1 MNETLVSYAPPKRG
15 RPLVGGVAAA
25 LEVAAVVGASVGAA
39 MYAQKVIRPG
49 LAETLGFGGGPQDL
63 LAASWA
69 LLQQFG
75 LQYGVLLLLVVAT
88 GVARRRT
95 RPAAYAIGR
104 GSLSWGGI
112 LCQGV
117 MMGLVPGLPA
127 TALLLLQAYAPI
139 GADTPMW
146 AALREAPKDLSFWIF
161 LAVGSFALVPLLEEL
176 TWRGYV
182 LGRLTETL
190 PAGAA
195 VLAAAAPFA
204 LLHTQYASA
213 DPAMILA
220 QVSVMV
226 LSLAGA
232 FVTLR
237 TGTLWPAVIGH
248 VIVNFPI
255 ELGIGWARLVLGLLA
270 VIVFARPLL
279 AEVSRWAA
287 ILLRRDTLQALP
299 PLAIFGAVAL
309 GLRLLPGQA
318 LWIASATA
326 LAGLLA
332 VAVVR
337 STWDGARG
345 AAVREE
351 ASSGAARAP

>member
-1 MNETLVSYAPPKRG
+1 MNEPLVSYTPPMRG

-25 LEVAAVVGASVGAA
+25 LEIAAVVGASVAAA
-39 MYAQKVIRPG
+39 MYAQTIIRPG

-69 LLQQFG
+69 MLQQFG
-75 LQYGVLLLLVVAT
+75 LQYGVLLLLVVAV
-88 GVARRRT
+88 GVVRRRT

-104 GSLSWGGI
+104 GPLSRRQIVRQGI
-112 LCQGV
+112 LL
-117 MMGLVPGLPA
+117 GLVAGLPA
-127 TALLLLQAYAPI
+127 TALLLLQAHAPI

-161 LAVGSFALVPLLEEL
+161 LAVGSFALVPLIEEL

-213 DPAMILA
+213 DPAMIMA
-220 QVSVMV
+220 QVSC
-226 LSLAGA
+226 A

-237 TGTLWPAVIGH
+237 AGTLWPAVIGH
-248 VIVNFPI
+248 AIVNFPI
-255 ELGIGWARLVLGLLA
+255 ESGLGWAKLALGLLA

-279 AEVSRWAA
+279 AELSRWAT
-287 ILLRRDTLQALP
+287 IVLRRDTLQALP
-299 PLAIFGAVAL
+299 LLAIFGAVAL
-309 GLRLLPGQA
+309 GLRLLPGHA

-332 VAVVR
+332 ALVVR
-337 STWDGARG
+337 STWDDACGPAIRN
-345 AAVREE
+345 EE
-351 ASSGAARAP
+351 SSGAAE

>member
-1 MNETLVSYAPPKRG
+1 VNETLVSYAPPKRG
-15 RPLVGGVAAA
+15 LPLLGGVAAA
-25 LEVAAVVGASVGAA
+25 LEVAAVVGASVAAA
-39 MYAQKVIRPG
+39 MYAQSVIRPG
-49 LAETLGFGGGPQDL
+49 LAETLGFHGGPQDL
-63 LAASWA
+63 FAAAWV

-75 LQYGVLLLLVVAT
+75 VQYGVLLLLVVAT
-88 GVARRRT
+88 GVVRRRS

-104 GSLSWGGI
+104 GALSRGEI
-112 LCQGV
+112 VRQGLLL
-117 MMGLVPGLPA
+117 GLVAGLPA
-127 TALLLLQAYAPI
+127 TALLLLQAHAPI
-139 GADTPMW
+139 GADTAMW
-146 AALREAPKDLSFWIF
+146 GALRAAPKDLSFWIF

-182 LGRLTETL
+182 LGRLTEAL

-220 QVSVMV
+220 QGSVMV

-237 TGTLWPAVIGH
+237 SGTMWPAVIGH
-248 VIVNFPI
+248 AIVNFPI
-255 ELGIGWARLVLGLLA
+255 ELGIGWVRLALGLLA
-270 VIVFARPLL
+270 VIVLARPLL
-279 AEVSRWAA
+279 AELSRWAT
-287 ILLRRDTLQALP
+287 ILWRRDTLQALP
-299 PLAIFGAVAL
+299 PLAIFAAVTL

-318 LWIASATA
+318 LWIAGATA

-332 VAVVR
+332 VVAVR
-337 STWDGARG
+337 STWDDAGGARVRDGESRG
-345 AAVREE
+345 AA
-351 ASSGAARAP
+351 